1 MARGEKAKI
10 NTLYPHLSFVS
21 PSLSL
26 PLSIDA
32 IPLLCVGIRYM
43 VRESQVYCVS
53 VCACVPGAVPCGFES
68 FFFLSFENHLKI
80 IKLMLFSSNC
90 AHELL

>member
-1 MARGEKAKI
+1 MARGVKAKI

-21 PSLSL
+21 TSLFLS

-43 VRESQVYCVS
+43 VRESQVYCVT
-53 VCACVPGAVPCGFES
+53 VCVCPVPFPVGLRAS
-68 FFFLSFENHLKI
+68 SFFLSKI
-80 IKLMLFSSNC
+80 I
-90 AHELL
+90 